1 MPCRVSVSLGLRPAP
16 IGGCDLAAEKPEF
29 LTNLWYMAGL
39 SHSLR
44 PGAMRREMLCGE
56 PVLLARNPAGQ
67 LFALRDICPHRAAPL
82 SAGRFRNG
90 NVECPYHGWRFAGDG
105 RCSHI
110 PSVLQDQ
117 KFDIGA
123 IRVRNYPAR
132 EQDGLIWV
140 YFAAD
145 PRGAPVLDPPTIP
158 LGACAGDAAPKF
170 VEAQLFPCDVDH
182 AVVGLMDPAHGPFVH
197 RAWWWRSEHSIHD
210 KAKHHAPAPRGF
222 TMVSHKPSANSF
234 AYKILGGDLKTE
246 IRFELPGLR
255 FEHITA
261 GKREVLGF
269 TAVTPKDAGATLVT
283 QVFYWT
289 SPWLNAIRP
298 FFRPFAR
305 AFLGQDRR
313 IVELQNEGLKFSP
326 PQMLIQDADVPA
338 IWYHRL
344 KKAWSE
350 SVETGTP
357 FINPVPER
365 TLRWRS

>member
-1 MPCRVSVSLGLRPAP
+1 L
-16 IGGCDLAAEKPEF
+16 F

-39 SHSLR
+39 SASLK

-56 PVLLARNPAGQ
+56 PVLLGRMPGGGV
-67 LFALRDICPHRAAPL
+67 FALRDICPHRAAPL
-82 SAGRFRNG
+82 SAGRIREQT
-90 NVECPYHGWRFAGDG
+90 VECPYHGWRFANTGV
-105 RCSHI
+105 CTHI
-110 PSVLQDQ
+110 PSALQDS
-117 KFDIGA
+117 DIDVSR
-123 IRVRNYPAR
+123 IKVRSYPVR

-145 PRGAPVLDPPTIP
+145 PKSDAAPAVDPPKIP
-158 LGACAGDAAPKF
+158 LGAADGRATPAF
-170 VEAQLFPCDVDH
+170 VEAQVFPCEVDH

-197 RAWWWRSEHSIHD
+197 NAWWWRRETSIHA
-210 KAKHHAPAPRGF
+210 KEKHHEPSLRGF
-222 TMVSHKPSANSF
+222 TMVNHKPSSNSLF
-234 AYKILGGDLKTE
+234 YRVLGGDLKTE

-255 FEHITA
+255 FEHIRA

-269 TAVTPKDAGATLVT
+269 TSVTPKDADHTLVT
-283 QVFYWT
+283 QIFFWT
-289 SPWLNAIRP
+289 TPWLSLVKP

-305 AFLGQDRR
+305 AFLGQDRK

-344 KKAWSE
+344 KKAWAE
-350 SVETGTP
+350 SVEMGTP
-357 FINPVPER
+357 FVNPVQEK